1 MTALFANRFLTPLR
15 AKAAAILRFVVI
27 LVLVPALCGGCASS
41 ARLGAP
47 LPAATGK
54 YRMAEMLPALSND
67 YWEINPEHRAGFIA
81 EQFPKGMPDD
91 FVSIEGSGA
100 QADIQALRLDPCT
113 LAIVSGTQRH
123 MRFADGDHQIGFTIE
138 ILRRTDDGWQDLTPA
153 VFPFWSVMSTGRPR
167 RSSASMGSGLGR
179 WSDPVGFCFRFD
191 ATMQRTDC
199 HMRST

>member
-113 LAIVSGTQRH
+113 VAIVSGTQRH

-153 VFPFWSVMSTGRPR
+153 VFPFPVPPHGNIELNADGTVLVSDEHRK
-167 RSSASMGSGLGR
+167 ASQK
-179 WSDPVGFCFRFD
+179 FRFD
-191 ATMQRTDC
+191 GERFGKVE
-199 HMRST
+199 